1 MLRMNFAQ
9 KCSGNFSLQS
19 FVSCKPF
26 RNCSATYSMHSHFP
40 YNASDIQTN
49 NGSV

>member
-1 MLRMNFAQ
+1 MSRKNLAQ

-19 FVSCKPF
+19 FVSCRPF
-26 RNCSATYSMHSHFP
+26 RNSATYSTHSYFP

-49 NGSV
+49 NGSG